1 MIGGKQDRM
10 AELSRRI
17 DRIDEHGTRGI
28 APLAVQLTE
37 VVKDVAELKTE
48 MRGWFR
54 DHEEMHRVEER
65 SRLSTRRWTI
75 GIIIAAVAAVDGPLV
90 TILLARH

>member
-1 MIGGKQDRM
+1 MGGKRNRM

-54 DHEEMHRVEER
+54 DHEDTHRAEER
-65 SRLSTRRWTI
+65 SRLSARRWTI
-75 GIIIAAVAAVDGPLV
+75 GIIVAAVAAVDGPLV